1 MLIDLAH
8 DEIFVDNFAGGGG
21 ASEGAE
27 QALERPVHTAVNH
40 WDVALACHAAN
51 HPSSIHRCEDVYA
64 IDPRE
69 AIGDLRVGGGWFS
82 PDCTNHSRAKGGKP
96 RDQKIRGLAWVA
108 VKWARTVRPRVL
120 FLENV
125 VEFLDWGP
133 LDSKTGK
140 PIEARK
146 GEIFRRWVRELE
158 KLGYVV
164 QWRALVA
171 ADYSAPTSRKRLYL
185 IARCDGLPIVW
196 PEPTHGPGRAH
207 PHRTAAEIIDWS
219 IPCPSI
225 FERKKPLAEPTL
237 RRIAAGIRRFV
248 LESGD
253 PFIVPV
259 THPRDARVHS
269 IRQPLRT
276 VTAANRGELALVCPT
291 LIHRSNGERKGQA
304 PRIYDIRRPI
314 GTIVAKG
321 LKHALVTA
329 FITKHYGS
337 PENRMRAIGQ
347 DARAPLSTVTARD
360 HHAVT
365 AAFLTKFY
373 GTAGAGADVRE
384 PVPTITAG
392 GGRGGGHIGEVRALL
407 ERFAPGTPLRPVRAQ
422 CDLFDGTPSNDAP
435 LGTVVING
443 ERYAI
448 VDIGMR
454 MLQPRE
460 LFRAQGFPESYVID
474 PVAEVKTKRGTVV
487 RRKLNK
493 GEQIALAGNSVCP
506 PVARELIRA
515 NFARRQ
521 AVAA

>member
-64 IDPRE
+64 VDPRE
-69 AIGDLRVGGGWFS
+69 AIGAFRVGGGWFS

-133 LDSKTGK
+133 LDSKTNK
-140 PIEARK
+140 PIESRK

-164 QWRALVA
+164 EWRSLVA
-171 ADYSAPTSRKRLYL
+171 ADYGAPTSRRRLYL
-185 IARCDGLPIVW
+185 IARCDGQPIVW
-196 PEPTHGPGRAH
+196 PEPTHGRGRAH

-248 LESGD
+248 LENGD

-259 THPRDARVHS
+259 THPRDARVHN
-269 IRQPLRT
+269 IREPVRT
-276 VTAANRGELALVCPT
+276 VTAANRGELALVAPT
-291 LIHRSNGERKGQA
+291 LVHRSNGERKGQA
-304 PRIYDIRRPI
+304 PRIYDIHAPL
-314 GTIVAKG
+314 GTVVAQG
-321 LKHALVTA
+321 LKHALVAA

-337 PENRMRAIGQ
+337 PEHRMKAIGQ
-347 DARAPLSTVTARD
+347 DARAPLSTVTAKD
-360 HHAVT
+360 HHALT

-373 GTAGAGADVRE
+373 GTAGAGQDVRE
-384 PVPTITAG
+384 PVPTVTAS
-392 GGRGGGHIGEVRALL
+392 GGRGGGHLAEVRALL
-407 ERFAPGTPLRPVRAQ
+407 ERFAPARPANAQ
-422 CDLFDGTPSNDAP
+422 GGLFEGATDGAP
-435 LGTVVING
+435 LGIVTING
-443 ERYAI
+443 EQYAI

-474 PVAEVKTKRGTVV
+474 PFVEAKTKRGKVK
-487 RRKLNK
+487 RRRLTK

-506 PVARELIRA
+506 PVARALIRA
-515 NFARRQ
+515 NFAHHQ